1 MSGIHW
7 SLLGL
12 LILIEG
18 LLLILLGR
26 ENGLLGT
33 ILLSSITAFGGLWL
47 MREEDF
53 SIWTLVEVE
62 LQQRHLPT
70 DELWQAFLLWLAGG
84 LLLVPGILT
93 DALGLSLTIPD
104 IRIVQR
110 RHTQCDGAR
119 RWYCRSRGRKL
130 WWSFKLIVYPT

>member
-7 SLLGL
+7 FLSGL

-26 ENGLLGT
+26 ESSLLGT
-33 ILLSSITAFGGLWL
+33 ILLSSVTAVGVLGLL
-47 MREEDF
+47 REEVF

-62 LQQRHLPT
+62 LQQHRLPT

-84 LLLVPGILT
+84 LLLVPGVLT
-93 DALGLSLTIPD
+93 AALGLSLTVPD
-104 IRIVQR
+104 IRSALIDQLNRYFRQR
-110 RHTQCDGAR
+110 WNAAHGN
-119 RWYCRSRGRKL
+119 
-130 WWSFKLIVYPT
+130 

>member
-1 MSGIHW
+1 MSGMHW

-26 ENGLLGT
+26 ESGLLGT
-33 ILLSSITAFGGLWL
+33 ILLSSVTAVGGLWL

-53 SIWTLVEVE
+53 SIWTLVEIE
-62 LQQRHLPT
+62 LQQRRLPT

-84 LLLVPGILT
+84 LLLVPGVLT
-93 DALGLSLTIPD
+93 DALGLSLTVPD
-104 IRIVQR
+104 IRSALIDQLNRYFRQR
-110 RHTQCDGAR
+110 WNAAHGN
-119 RWYCRSRGRKL
+119 
-130 WWSFKLIVYPT
+130 

>member
-1 MSGIHW
+1 MHW

-26 ENGLLGT
+26 ESGLLGT
-33 ILLSSITAFGGLWL
+33 ILLSSVTAVGGLWL

-62 LQQRHLPT
+62 LQQRRLPT
-70 DELWQAFLLWLAGG
+70 DELWQTFLLWLAGG
-84 LLLVPGILT
+84 LLLVPGVLT
-93 DALGLSLTIPD
+93 DALGLSLTVPD
-104 IRIVQR
+104 IRSALIDQLNRYFRQR
-110 RHTQCDGAR
+110 WNAAHGN
-119 RWYCRSRGRKL
+119 
-130 WWSFKLIVYPT
+130 

>member
-1 MSGIHW
+1 MSGMHW

-26 ENGLLGT
+26 ESGLLGT
-33 ILLSSITAFGGLWL
+33 ILLSSVTAVGGLWL

-62 LQQRHLPT
+62 LQQRRLPT

-93 DALGLSLTIPD
+93 DALGLSLTVPD
-104 IRIVQR
+104 IRSALIDQLNRYFRQR
-110 RHTQCDGAR
+110 WNAAHGN
-119 RWYCRSRGRKL
+119 
-130 WWSFKLIVYPT
+130 

>member
-1 MSGIHW
+1 MSGMHW

-26 ENGLLGT
+26 ESGLLGT
-33 ILLSSITAFGGLWL
+33 ILLSSVTAVGGLWL

-62 LQQRHLPT
+62 LQQRRLPT
-70 DELWQAFLLWLAGG
+70 DELWQALLRWVAGG
-84 LLLVPGILT
+84 LLLVPGVLT
-93 DALGLSLTIPD
+93 DALGLSLTVPD
-104 IRIVQR
+104 IRSALIDQLNRYFRQR
-110 RHTQCDGAR
+110 WNAAHGN
-119 RWYCRSRGRKL
+119 
-130 WWSFKLIVYPT
+130 

>member
-1 MSGIHW
+1 MSGVHW

-26 ENGLLGT
+26 ESGLLGT
-33 ILLSSITAFGGLWL
+33 ILLSSVTVVGGLWL

-53 SIWTLVEVE
+53 SIWTLVEIE
-62 LQQRHLPT
+62 LQQHRLPT

-84 LLLVPGILT
+84 LLLVPGVLT
-93 DALGLSLTIPD
+93 DALGLSLTVPD
-104 IRIVQR
+104 IRSALIDQLNRYFRQR
-110 RHTQCDGAR
+110 WNAAHGN
-119 RWYCRSRGRKL
+119 
-130 WWSFKLIVYPT
+130 

>member
-1 MSGIHW
+1 MSGMHW

-26 ENGLLGT
+26 ESGLLGT
-33 ILLSSITAFGGLWL
+33 ILLSSVTAVGGPWL

-62 LQQRHLPT
+62 LQQRRLPT

-84 LLLVPGILT
+84 LLLVPGVLT
-93 DALGLSLTIPD
+93 DALGLSLTVPD
-104 IRIVQR
+104 IRSALIDQLNRYFRQR
-110 RHTQCDGAR
+110 WNAAHGN
-119 RWYCRSRGRKL
+119 
-130 WWSFKLIVYPT
+130 

>member
-1 MSGIHW
+1 MSGMHW

-26 ENGLLGT
+26 ESGLLGT
-33 ILLSSITAFGGLWL
+33 ILLSSVTAVGGLWL

-62 LQQRHLPT
+62 LQQRRLPT
-70 DELWQAFLLWLAGG
+70 DELWQTFLLWLAGG
-84 LLLVPGILT
+84 LLLVPGVLT
-93 DALGLSLTIPD
+93 DALGLSLTLPD
-104 IRIVQR
+104 IRSALIDQLNRYFRQR
-110 RHTQCDGAR
+110 WNAAHGN
-119 RWYCRSRGRKL
+119 
-130 WWSFKLIVYPT
+130 

>member
-1 MSGIHW
+1 MSGMHW

-26 ENGLLGT
+26 ESGLLGT
-33 ILLSSITAFGGLWL
+33 ILLSSATAVGGLWL

-62 LQQRHLPT
+62 LQQRRLPT

-84 LLLVPGILT
+84 LLLVPGVLT
-93 DALGLSLTIPD
+93 DALGLSLTVPD
-104 IRIVQR
+104 IRSALIDQLNRYFRQR
-110 RHTQCDGAR
+110 WNAAHGN
-119 RWYCRSRGRKL
+119 
-130 WWSFKLIVYPT
+130 

>member
-1 MSGIHW
+1 MSGMHW

-26 ENGLLGT
+26 ESGLQGT
-33 ILLSSITAFGGLWL
+33 ILLSSVTAVGGLWL

-62 LQQRHLPT
+62 LQQRRLPT

-84 LLLVPGILT
+84 LLLVPGVLT
-93 DALGLSLTIPD
+93 DALGLSLTVPD
-104 IRIVQR
+104 IRSALIDQLNRYFRQR
-110 RHTQCDGAR
+110 WNAAHGN
-119 RWYCRSRGRKL
+119 
-130 WWSFKLIVYPT
+130 

>member
-1 MSGIHW
+1 MSGMHW

-26 ENGLLGT
+26 ESGLLGT
-33 ILLSSITAFGGLWL
+33 VLLSSVTAVGGLWL

-62 LQQRHLPT
+62 LQQHRLPT
-70 DELWQAFLLWLAGG
+70 DELWQAFLLWLAGV
-84 LLLVPGILT
+84 LLLVPGVLT
-93 DALGLSLTIPD
+93 DALGLSLTVPD
-104 IRIVQR
+104 IRSALIDQLNRYFRQR
-110 RHTQCDGAR
+110 WNAAHGN
-119 RWYCRSRGRKL
+119 
-130 WWSFKLIVYPT
+130 

>member
-1 MSGIHW
+1 MSGMHW

-26 ENGLLGT
+26 ESGLLST
-33 ILLSSITAFGGLWL
+33 ILLSSVTAVGGLWL

-62 LQQRHLPT
+62 LQQRRLPT

-84 LLLVPGILT
+84 LLLVPGVLT
-93 DALGLSLTIPD
+93 DALGLSVTVPD
-104 IRIVQR
+104 IRSALIDQLNRYFRQR
-110 RHTQCDGAR
+110 WNAAHGN
-119 RWYCRSRGRKL
+119 
-130 WWSFKLIVYPT
+130 

>member
-26 ENGLLGT
+26 ESGLLGT
-33 ILLSSITAFGGLWL
+33 ILLSSVTAVGGLWL

-62 LQQRHLPT
+62 LQQRRLPT

-84 LLLVPGILT
+84 LLLVPGVLT
-93 DALGLSLTIPD
+93 DALGLSLTVPD
-104 IRIVQR
+104 IRSALIDQLNRYFRQR
-110 RHTQCDGAR
+110 WNAAHGN
-119 RWYCRSRGRKL
+119 
-130 WWSFKLIVYPT
+130 

>member
-1 MSGIHW
+1 MNGMHW

-26 ENGLLGT
+26 ESGLLGT
-33 ILLSSITAFGGLWL
+33 ILLSSVTAVGGLWL

-62 LQQRHLPT
+62 LQQRRLPT

-84 LLLVPGILT
+84 LLLVPGVLT
-93 DALGLSLTIPD
+93 DALGLSLTVPD
-104 IRIVQR
+104 IRSALIDQLNRYFRQR
-110 RHTQCDGAR
+110 WNAAHG
-119 RWYCRSRGRKL
+119 K
-130 WWSFKLIVYPT
+130 

>member
-1 MSGIHW
+1 MSGMHW

-26 ENGLLGT
+26 ESGLLST
-33 ILLSSITAFGGLWL
+33 ILLSSVTAVGGLWL

-62 LQQRHLPT
+62 LQQRRLPT

-93 DALGLSLTIPD
+93 DALGLSLTVPD
-104 IRIVQR
+104 IRSALIDQLNRYFRQR
-110 RHTQCDGAR
+110 WNAAHGN
-119 RWYCRSRGRKL
+119 
-130 WWSFKLIVYPT
+130 

>member
-1 MSGIHW
+1 MSGMHW

-26 ENGLLGT
+26 ESGLLGT
-33 ILLSSITAFGGLWL
+33 ILLSSVTAVGGLWL

-62 LQQRHLPT
+62 LQQRRLPT
-70 DELWQAFLLWLAGG
+70 DELWQAFLLWLAGV
-84 LLLVPGILT
+84 LLLVPGVLT
-93 DALGLSLTIPD
+93 DALGLSLTVPD
-104 IRIVQR
+104 IRSALIDQLNRYFRQR
-110 RHTQCDGAR
+110 WNAAHG
-119 RWYCRSRGRKL
+119 S
-130 WWSFKLIVYPT
+130 

>member
-1 MSGIHW
+1 MSGMHW

-26 ENGLLGT
+26 ESGLLGT
-33 ILLSSITAFGGLWL
+33 ILLSSVTVVGGLWL

-62 LQQRHLPT
+62 LQQRRLPT
-70 DELWQAFLLWLAGG
+70 DELWQTFLLWLAGG
-84 LLLVPGILT
+84 LLLVPGVLT
-93 DALGLSLTIPD
+93 DALGLSLTVPD
-104 IRIVQR
+104 IRSALIDQLNRYFRQR
-110 RHTQCDGAR
+110 WNAAHGN
-119 RWYCRSRGRKL
+119 
-130 WWSFKLIVYPT
+130 

>member
-1 MSGIHW
+1 MSGMHW

-26 ENGLLGT
+26 ESGLLGT
-33 ILLSSITAFGGLWL
+33 ILLSSVTAVGGLWL

-62 LQQRHLPT
+62 LQQHRLPT

-93 DALGLSLTIPD
+93 DALGFSLTVPD
-104 IRIVQR
+104 IRSALIDQLNRYFRQR
-110 RHTQCDGAR
+110 WNAAHG
-119 RWYCRSRGRKL
+119 K
-130 WWSFKLIVYPT
+130 

>member
-1 MSGIHW
+1 MSGMHW

-26 ENGLLGT
+26 ESGLLGT
-33 ILLSSITAFGGLWL
+33 ILLSSVTAVGGLWL

-62 LQQRHLPT
+62 LQQRRLPT
-70 DELWQAFLLWLAGG
+70 DELWQACLLWLAGG
-84 LLLVPGILT
+84 LLLVPGVLT
-93 DALGLSLTIPD
+93 DALGLSLTVPD
-104 IRIVQR
+104 IRSALIDQLNRYFRQR
-110 RHTQCDGAR
+110 WNAAHGN
-119 RWYCRSRGRKL
+119 
-130 WWSFKLIVYPT
+130 

>member
-1 MSGIHW
+1 MSGMHW
-7 SLLGL
+7 SPLGL

-26 ENGLLGT
+26 ESGLLGT
-33 ILLSSITAFGGLWL
+33 ILLSSVTAVGGLWL

-62 LQQRHLPT
+62 LQQRRLPT

-84 LLLVPGILT
+84 LLLVPGVMT
-93 DALGLSLTIPD
+93 DALGLSLTVPD
-104 IRIVQR
+104 IRSALIDQLNRYFRQR
-110 RHTQCDGAR
+110 WNAAHGN
-119 RWYCRSRGRKL
+119 
-130 WWSFKLIVYPT
+130 

>member
-1 MSGIHW
+1 MSGMHW

-26 ENGLLGT
+26 ESGLLGT
-33 ILLSSITAFGGLWL
+33 ILLSSVTAVGGLWL

-62 LQQRHLPT
+62 LQQRRLPT
-70 DELWQAFLLWLAGG
+70 DELWQAFLLWLAGA
-84 LLLVPGILT
+84 LLLVPGVLT
-93 DALGLSLTIPD
+93 DALGLSLTVPD
-104 IRIVQR
+104 IRSALIDQLNRYFRQR
-110 RHTQCDGAR
+110 WNAAHGN
-119 RWYCRSRGRKL
+119 
-130 WWSFKLIVYPT
+130 

>member
-1 MSGIHW
+1 MHW

-26 ENGLLGT
+26 ESGLLGT
-33 ILLSSITAFGGLWL
+33 ILLSSVTAVGGLWL

-62 LQQRHLPT
+62 LQQHRLPT

-84 LLLVPGILT
+84 LLLVPGVLT
-93 DALGLSLTIPD
+93 DALGLSLTVPD
-104 IRIVQR
+104 IRSALIDQLNRYFRQR
-110 RHTQCDGAR
+110 WNTAHGN
-119 RWYCRSRGRKL
+119 
-130 WWSFKLIVYPT
+130 

>member
-62 LQQRHLPT
+62 LQQRRLPT

-84 LLLVPGILT
+84 LLLVPGVLT
-93 DALGLSLTIPD
+93 DALGLSLTVPD
-104 IRIVQR
+104 IRSALIDQLNRYFRQR
-110 RHTQCDGAR
+110 WNAAHGN
-119 RWYCRSRGRKL
+119 
-130 WWSFKLIVYPT
+130 

>member
-1 MSGIHW
+1 MSGMHW

-12 LILIEG
+12 LTLIEG

-26 ENGLLGT
+26 ESGLLGT
-33 ILLSSITAFGGLWL
+33 ILLSSVTAVGGLWL

-62 LQQRHLPT
+62 LQQRRLPT

-84 LLLVPGILT
+84 LLLVPGVLT
-93 DALGLSLTIPD
+93 DALGLSLTVPV
-104 IRIVQR
+104 IRSALIDQLNRYFRQR
-110 RHTQCDGAR
+110 WNAAHGN
-119 RWYCRSRGRKL
+119 
-130 WWSFKLIVYPT
+130 

>member
-1 MSGIHW
+1 MSGMHW

-26 ENGLLGT
+26 ESGLLGT
-33 ILLSSITAFGGLWL
+33 ILLSSVTAVGGLWL

-62 LQQRHLPT
+62 LQQRRLPT

-84 LLLVPGILT
+84 LLLVPGVLT
-93 DALGLSLTIPD
+93 DALGLSLTVPD
-104 IRIVQR
+104 IRSALIDQLNRYFRQR
-110 RHTQCDGAR
+110 WNSAHGN
-119 RWYCRSRGRKL
+119 
-130 WWSFKLIVYPT
+130 

>member
-1 MSGIHW
+1 MSGMHW

-26 ENGLLGT
+26 ESGLLGT
-33 ILLSSITAFGGLWL
+33 ILLSSVTAVGGLWL

-53 SIWTLVEVE
+53 SIWTLVEIE
-62 LQQRHLPT
+62 LQQRRLPT

-84 LLLVPGILT
+84 LLLVPGVMT
-93 DALGLSLTIPD
+93 DALGLSLPVPD
-104 IRIVQR
+104 IRSALIDQLNRYFRQR
-110 RHTQCDGAR
+110 WNAAHGN
-119 RWYCRSRGRKL
+119 
-130 WWSFKLIVYPT
+130 

>member
-1 MSGIHW
+1 MSGMHW

-18 LLLILLGR
+18 MLLILLGR
-26 ENGLLGT
+26 ESGLLGT
-33 ILLSSITAFGGLWL
+33 ILLSSVTAVGGLWL

-62 LQQRHLPT
+62 LQQRRLPT

-84 LLLVPGILT
+84 LLLVPGVLT
-93 DALGLSLTIPD
+93 DALGLSLTVPD
-104 IRIVQR
+104 IRSALIDQLNR
-110 RHTQCDGAR
+110 YFRR
-119 RWYCRSRGRKL
+119 RWNGAHGN
-130 WWSFKLIVYPT
+130 

>member
-1 MSGIHW
+1 MSGMHW

-26 ENGLLGT
+26 ESGLLGT
-33 ILLSSITAFGGLWL
+33 ILLSSVTAVGGLWL

-62 LQQRHLPT
+62 LQQRRLPT
-70 DELWQAFLLWLAGG
+70 DELWQAFLFWLAGG
-84 LLLVPGILT
+84 LLLVPGVLT
-93 DALGLSLTIPD
+93 DALGLSLTVPD
-104 IRIVQR
+104 IRSALIDQLNRYFRQR
-110 RHTQCDGAR
+110 WNAAHGN
-119 RWYCRSRGRKL
+119 
-130 WWSFKLIVYPT
+130 

>member
-1 MSGIHW
+1 MSGMHW

-26 ENGLLGT
+26 ESGLLGT
-33 ILLSSITAFGGLWL
+33 VLLSSVTAVGGLWL

-62 LQQRHLPT
+62 LQQRRLPT
-70 DELWQAFLLWLAGG
+70 DELWQAILLWLAGG
-84 LLLVPGILT
+84 LLLVPGVMT
-93 DALGLSLTIPD
+93 DALGLSLTVPD
-104 IRIVQR
+104 IRSALIDQLNRYFRQR
-110 RHTQCDGAR
+110 WNAPHGN
-119 RWYCRSRGRKL
+119 
-130 WWSFKLIVYPT
+130 

>member
-1 MSGIHW
+1 MSGMHW

-26 ENGLLGT
+26 ERGLLGT
-33 ILLSSITAFGGLWL
+33 VLLSSVTVVGGLWL

-62 LQQRHLPT
+62 LQQRRLPT

-84 LLLVPGILT
+84 LLLVPGVLT
-93 DALGLSLTIPD
+93 DALGLSLTVPD
-104 IRIVQR
+104 IRSALIDQLNRYFRQR
-110 RHTQCDGAR
+110 WNAAHGN
-119 RWYCRSRGRKL
+119 
-130 WWSFKLIVYPT
+130 

>member
-1 MSGIHW
+1 MSGMHW

-26 ENGLLGT
+26 ESGLLGT
-33 ILLSSITAFGGLWL
+33 ILLSSVTAVGGLWL

-62 LQQRHLPT
+62 LQQRRLPT
-70 DELWQAFLLWLAGG
+70 DELWQAFLLWLAGV
-84 LLLVPGILT
+84 LLLVPGVLT
-93 DALGLSLTIPD
+93 DALGLSLTVPD
-104 IRIVQR
+104 IRSALIDQLNRYFRQR
-110 RHTQCDGAR
+110 WNAAR
-119 RWYCRSRGRKL
+119 GN
-130 WWSFKLIVYPT
+130 

>member
-1 MSGIHW
+1 MSGMHW

-18 LLLILLGR
+18 LLLILLGH
-26 ENGLLGT
+26 ESGLLGT
-33 ILLSSITAFGGLWL
+33 ILLSSVTAVGGLWL

-62 LQQRHLPT
+62 LQQHRLPT

-84 LLLVPGILT
+84 LLLVPGVLT
-93 DALGLSLTIPD
+93 DALGLSLTVPD
-104 IRIVQR
+104 IRSALIDQLNCYFRQR
-110 RHTQCDGAR
+110 WNAAHGN
-119 RWYCRSRGRKL
+119 
-130 WWSFKLIVYPT
+130 

>member
-1 MSGIHW
+1 MSGMHW

-26 ENGLLGT
+26 ESGLLGT
-33 ILLSSITAFGGLWL
+33 ILLSSVTAVGGLWL

-62 LQQRHLPT
+62 LQQRRLPT
-70 DELWQAFLLWLAGG
+70 DELWQTFLLWLAGG
-84 LLLVPGILT
+84 LLLVPGVLT
-93 DALGLSLTIPD
+93 DALGLSLTVPD
-104 IRIVQR
+104 IRSALIDQLNRYFRQR
-110 RHTQCDGAR
+110 WNAAHGN
-119 RWYCRSRGRKL
+119 
-130 WWSFKLIVYPT
+130 

>member
-1 MSGIHW
+1 
-7 SLLGL
+7 LGL

-26 ENGLLGT
+26 ESGLLGT
-33 ILLSSITAFGGLWL
+33 ILLSSVTAVGGLWL

-62 LQQRHLPT
+62 LQQRRLPT

-93 DALGLSLTIPD
+93 DALGLSLTVPD
-104 IRIVQR
+104 IRSALIDQLNRYFRQR
-110 RHTQCDGAR
+110 WNAAHGN
-119 RWYCRSRGRKL
+119 
-130 WWSFKLIVYPT
+130 

>member
-1 MSGIHW
+1 MSGMHW

-26 ENGLLGT
+26 ESGLLGT
-33 ILLSSITAFGGLWL
+33 VLLSSVTAVGGLWL

-62 LQQRHLPT
+62 LQQRRLPT
-70 DELWQAFLLWLAGG
+70 DELWQAFLLWLAGV
-84 LLLVPGILT
+84 LLLVPGVLT
-93 DALGLSLTIPD
+93 DALGLSLTVPD
-104 IRIVQR
+104 IRSALIDQLNRYFRQR
-110 RHTQCDGAR
+110 WNAAHGN
-119 RWYCRSRGRKL
+119 
-130 WWSFKLIVYPT
+130 

>member
-26 ENGLLGT
+26 ESGLLST
-33 ILLSSITAFGGLWL
+33 ILLSSVTAVGGLWL

-62 LQQRHLPT
+62 LQQRRLPT
-70 DELWQAFLLWLAGG
+70 DELWQAFLLWLAGV
-84 LLLVPGILT
+84 LLLVPGVLT
-93 DALGLSLTIPD
+93 DALGLSLTVPD
-104 IRIVQR
+104 IRSALIDQLNRYFRQR
-110 RHTQCDGAR
+110 WNAAHGN
-119 RWYCRSRGRKL
+119 
-130 WWSFKLIVYPT
+130 

>member
-1 MSGIHW
+1 MSGMHW

-12 LILIEG
+12 LTLIEG

-26 ENGLLGT
+26 ESGLLGT
-33 ILLSSITAFGGLWL
+33 ILLSSVTAVGGLWL

-62 LQQRHLPT
+62 LQQRRLPT

-84 LLLVPGILT
+84 LLLVPGVLT
-93 DALGLSLTIPD
+93 DALGLSLTVPD
-104 IRIVQR
+104 IRSALIDQLNRYFRQR
-110 RHTQCDGAR
+110 WNAAHGN
-119 RWYCRSRGRKL
+119 
-130 WWSFKLIVYPT
+130 

>member
-1 MSGIHW
+1 MSGMHW

-26 ENGLLGT
+26 ESGLLGT
-33 ILLSSITAFGGLWL
+33 ILLSSVTVVGGLWL

-62 LQQRHLPT
+62 LQQRRLPT

-84 LLLVPGILT
+84 LLLVPGVLT
-93 DALGLSLTIPD
+93 DALGLSLTVPD
-104 IRIVQR
+104 IRSALIDQLNRYFRQR
-110 RHTQCDGAR
+110 WNAAHRN
-119 RWYCRSRGRKL
+119 
-130 WWSFKLIVYPT
+130 

>member
-1 MSGIHW
+1 MSGMHW

-26 ENGLLGT
+26 ESGLLGT
-33 ILLSSITAFGGLWL
+33 ILLSSVTAVGGLWL
-47 MREEDF
+47 MRAEKF

-62 LQQRHLPT
+62 LQQRRLPT

-84 LLLVPGILT
+84 LLLVPGVLT
-93 DALGLSLTIPD
+93 DALGLSLTVPD
-104 IRIVQR
+104 IRSALIDQLNRYFRQR
-110 RHTQCDGAR
+110 WNAAHGN
-119 RWYCRSRGRKL
+119 
-130 WWSFKLIVYPT
+130 